1 MRQTKQQKLS
11 DIEETIKERR
21 EYLATIER
29 DIEAVTT
36 AGNNQLLIIR
46 GEIEM
51 AEREKAQ
58 LLGQNYYW
66 EQKLREN
73 KRLAEM

>member
-21 EYLATIER
+21 GYLATIER

-58 LLGQNYYW
+58 LLNQNYYW
-66 EQKLREN
+66 EQKVREN